1 MEEVRDSNRVC
12 LRGTVSE
19 APVFSHESRGERF
32 YRFSLD
38 VERLSGAVD
47 SVHILARGQLL
58 EALTLPEAGDGEKLC
73 VEGELR
79 TFNNKSGVG
88 ARLVISVFARAL
100 RFENGPDLNDV
111 VLAGALCKLPNY
123 RTTPMGREI
132 CDLMLAVNRRYG
144 RSDYLPCIAWGAAAR
159 EAALWQVGD
168 AVSLNGRIQSRR
180 YSKTVDGQTLEK
192 TAYEVSVIGIRR
204 EFPE

>member
-1 MEEVRDSNRVC
+1 MRS
-12 LRGTVSE
+12 
-19 APVFSHESRGERF
+19 
-32 YRFSLD
+32 
-38 VERLSGAVD
+38 
-47 SVHILARGQLL
+47 
-58 EALTLPEAGDGEKLC
+58 
-73 VEGELR
+73 
-79 TFNNKSGVG
+79 FNNRSGEG
-88 ARLVISVFARAL
+88 SRLLLYVYAQELLPAEDEDRNEI
-100 RFENGPDLNDV
+100 E
-111 VLAGALCKLPNY
+111 LAGTICRDPTW
-123 RTTPMGREI
+123 RRTPMGREI

-168 AVSLNGRIQSRR
+168 TVSLNGRIQSRR